1 MPAHDGP
8 PPEEETAMA
17 ELPRLNAVIGA
28 LEQGKPAFVTFTSA
42 GTDNA
47 VALSQT
53 KYDGIVFEM
62 EHNPW
67 DAAILRDSLQ
77 YMLNRAQILKTGTPA
92 PGVTPMVRIP
102 PNGSEKNQ
110 FLAKQA
116 LDLGCYGI
124 VWPHVS
130 TVEEAYNA
138 IASCRYPRLKGAARY
153 EPAGARGDGP
163 TQAVR
168 YWGLGQQDYYKKAD
182 VWPLDPNGE
191 ILVILMIED
200 TAGIDNLDAML
211 TTVPGIGVILIGEG
225 DLSQELGYPRQYEH
239 PTVVEAM
246 ARIVETCKKHD
257 VAVGH
262 PHVDASN
269 IERLLAEGYRF
280 LMPAPV
286 RSYAA
291 LDKGRQ
297 LAGR

>member
-1 MPAHDGP
+1 
-8 PPEEETAMA
+8 MA

-28 LEQGKPAFVTFTSA
+28 FEQGKPSFTTFTGASI
-42 GTDNA
+42 DNA
-47 VALSQT
+47 VALST
-53 KYDGIVFEM
+53 ATYDGIVFEM

-67 DAAILRDSLQ
+67 DATTLRDSLQ
-77 YMLNRAQILKTGTPA
+77 YLLNRGQILKTGSPA

-138 IASCRYPRLKGAARY
+138 VAACRYPRLKGAERY

-168 YWGLGQQDYYKKAD
+168 YWGISQQAYYQKAD
-182 VWPLDPNGE
+182 VWPLDPKGE
-191 ILVILMIED
+191 ILVIVMIED
-200 TAGIDNLDAML
+200 TAGIANLDDML
-211 TTVPGIGVILIGEG
+211 KRVPGIGAILIGEG

-239 PTVVEAM
+239 PRVLEAM
-246 ARIVETCKKHD
+246 AQVVETCKKHN
-257 VAVGH
+257 VPVGH
-262 PHVDASN
+262 PHVDATN
-269 IERLLAEGYRF
+269 VERLLAQGYRL
-280 LMPAPV
+280 LMASPT